1 LRFTAGADVSR
12 AVESAGGGALLD
24 LATAG
29 GVEGRDESDG
39 LPLGTVMN
47 LEPSLLV
54 YFAVFRGDAG
64 ARGAGFW

>member
-1 LRFTAGADVSR
+1 MGADVSR
-12 AVESAGGGALLD
+12 PVESAGGGALLD
-24 LATAG
+24 LAMV

-39 LPLGTVMN
+39 LALGTVMN

-54 YFAVFRGDAG
+54 YLAVFRGDAG